1 VEDCAAAGGTA
12 AETAACTVGYYITA
26 GTTTCT
32 ACAHG
37 YYKGTI
43 GRDDTCTACPAF
55 SNTTAVAATGLAD
68 CKCIAGHQGQVDQPD
83 LLDSDTGRCKRC
95 PRGTYKELLGSFD
108 CDDCPQGHYLNPDAV
123 TSSDA
128 CSA

>member
-1 VEDCAAAGGTA
+1 M
-12 AETAACTVGYYITA
+12 AETTACTVGYYIEVDA
-26 GTTTCT
+26 GTTACT

-37 YYKGTI
+37 YFKATV
-43 GRDDTCTACPAF
+43 RRADRCTGCPAF
-55 SNTTAVAATGLAD
+55 SNTTAVAATGMAD

-95 PRGTYKELLGSFD
+95 PRGTYKELLGSFE